1 MVARACTYAKTM
13 VVVYFAVGPKSL
25 RKACR
30 SARSAKTW
38 GQLDLAATLET
49 MLVTDDATV
58 KQLDLEWGEA
68 TPFDVVESID
78 GRSFALEFE
87 ATKPVGADPAEST
100 AKRWRNRTDPANVA
114 LRRLRRL
121 KIRSITHALDRYD
134 RALFMDADTYVCKPL
149 TGAVCGVGGGYD
161 VAFVPVREGKEHAK
175 SVLAA
180 SPRWRVPAAAR
191 EANTGV
197 VAWANTTK
205 SRALVNLWLEAYDDL
220 LEQSGFLMDQPAFRA
235 ALHATGAKSR
245 HLHSSLNCRG
255 HDRKRGE
262 THGNAAVPLKCAGFD
277 AHELDGEV
285 SYALKGGAG
294 CVVLHSHDIREPANY
309 PLYAA
314 NLYGPGWENVGSA
327 PGKLAEELERTR
339 MDPSNLPNWRHHPR
353 EDELL
358 AKYHAHEAD
367 ELRAKWKE
375 MDRRWEK
382 GLGTHGEEFRR

>member
-1 MVARACTYAKTM
+1 
-13 VVVYFAVGPKSL
+13 
-25 RKACR
+25 
-30 SARSAKTW
+30 
-38 GQLDLAATLET
+38 
-49 MLVTDDATV
+49 
-58 KQLDLEWGEA
+58 
-68 TPFDVVESID
+68 
-78 GRSFALEFE
+78 
-87 ATKPVGADPAEST
+87 
-100 AKRWRNRTDPANVA
+100 
-114 LRRLRRL
+114 
-121 KIRSITHALDRYD
+121 
-134 RALFMDADTYVCKPL
+134 MDADTYVCKPL
-149 TGAVCGVGGGYD
+149 TGAVCGLGGGYD

-205 SRALVNLWLEAYDDL
+205 SRALVSLWLEAYDDL

-314 NLYGPGWENVGSA
+314 SLYGPGWENVGSA

-358 AKYHAHEAD
+358 SLIHI
-367 ELRAKWKE
+367 
-375 MDRRWEK
+375 
-382 GLGTHGEEFRR
+382 